1 MLLSQL
7 KQTSIFVSLLSG
19 AKVRRITGE
28 IGAQERR
35 MMDLPSY
42 HCFFF
47 FHFCRDSAS
56 FAHMYKMNMEAAV
69 SEVCMLLAAVMNNTG
84 KVSIY
89 C

>member
-1 MLLSQL
+1 MLPTQL

-19 AKVRRITGE
+19 AKVRRIMGE

-47 FHFCRDSAS
+47 ISTEILPH
-56 FAHMYKMNMEAAV
+56 
-69 SEVCMLLAAVMNNTG
+69 LLTC
-84 KVSIY
+84 IR
-89 C
+89 